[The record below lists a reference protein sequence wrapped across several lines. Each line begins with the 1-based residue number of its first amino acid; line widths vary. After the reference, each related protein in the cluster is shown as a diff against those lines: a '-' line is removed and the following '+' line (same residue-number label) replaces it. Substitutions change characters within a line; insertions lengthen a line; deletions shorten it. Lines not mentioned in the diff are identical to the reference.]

1 MILNPRWQD
10 ELRAT
15 VLLALPIIFGQAGQM
30 LMGVTDS
37 VIVGRLGAV
46 PLAAVAFANTILSTL
61 MVFGIGL
68 LTSIAVLG
76 SREHGAGN
84 LHARPRILRTAF
96 WLSMSLGACLAVAVN
111 TLQPCLG
118 SWFHPPTDVFEAAQP
133 YLSVAGWSLLPVTG
147 YFGAK
152 IFCESLNRPLA
163 PMWFLFGGV
172 MLNLILALI
181 LVFGWFGFPALGLV
195 GSAWATTI
203 SRWFTFAA
211 TAWYACSLT
220 GESWR
225 ALSPAG
231 LDRGLL
237 GRMLRLGI
245 PVAFQYLGEVAAFNF
260 GAVMMGWIGTAAL
273 AAHQIAISCAALTF
287 MFPLGVSQA
296 VTVRLGHA
304 VGGRAFRRV
313 RVISFAGIGF
323 SAALMLV
330 FAGVLGFG
338 RHAIALAFNADPEVV
353 TLASRLLLIAA
364 LFQLADGVQVTAAGA
379 LRGLAD
385 VRVPML
391 LGYLFYWVVAIPLSS
406 LMAFRFEQGASGI
419 WIGLATGLL
428 LAAITLTTRAFAL
441 TRPGSLSTRARQ
453 AGAAGSAKPGQNA
466 AAA

>member
-1 MILNPRWQD
+1 MVSHVHWRAEIK
-10 ELRAT
+10 AT

-30 LMGVTDS
+30 LMGLTDS

-46 PLAAVAFANTILSTL
+46 PLAAVAFANTALTTL

-68 LTSIAVLG
+68 LTSIGVVG

-84 LHARPRILRTAF
+84 LNARPRILRAAF
-96 WLSMSLGACLAVAVN
+96 WLSAALGTGLAVAIN
-111 TLQPCLG
+111 ASQPFLG
-118 SWFHPPTDVFEAAQP
+118 AWFRPPADVFEAAQP
-133 YLSVAGWSLLPVTG
+133 YLSVVGWSLLPATG

-172 MLNLILALI
+172 MLNLILALA

-195 GSAWATTI
+195 GSGWATAI

-211 TAWYACSLT
+211 TTWYACSLT
-220 GESWR
+220 DERWR
-225 ALSPAG
+225 TLLPAG

-237 GRMLRLGI
+237 GRLLRLGA

-260 GAVMMGWIGTAAL
+260 GAVMMGWIGTIAL

-296 VTVRLGHA
+296 VAVRIGHA

-313 RVISFAGIGF
+313 PVIGFTGIGF

-330 FAGVLGFG
+330 FAGMLGFG
-338 RHAIALAFNADPEVV
+338 RYAIALAFNADPEVV
-353 TLASRLLLIAA
+353 TLAGRLLLIAA
-364 LFQLADGVQVTAAGA
+364 LFQLADGVQVTAAGV

-391 LGYLFYWVVAIPLSS
+391 LGYLFYWAIAIPLSS
-406 LMAFRFEQGASGI
+406 LAAFHFKRGAPGI

-428 LAAITLTTRAFAL
+428 LAAITLTARAFVL
-441 TRPGSLSTRARQ
+441 TRPGSLSIRAYQ
-453 AGAAGSAKPGQNA
+453 AGAAGPEDRARNSA
-466 AAA
+466 AA